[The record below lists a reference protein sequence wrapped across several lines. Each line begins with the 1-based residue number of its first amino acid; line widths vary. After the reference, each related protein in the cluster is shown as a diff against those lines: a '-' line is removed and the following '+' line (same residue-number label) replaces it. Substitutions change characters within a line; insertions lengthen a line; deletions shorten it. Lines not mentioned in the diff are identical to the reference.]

1 MDITYVC
8 KIIEDTLKKLKSN
21 LPSADCPRTEPKL

>member
-8 KIIEDTLKKLKSN
+8 IIIEDTLKKLKSN
-21 LPSADCPRTEPKL
+21 LPRVDGPRTEQKL